1 MNSDIDGQRDAATAA
16 GTEHARNHAAA
27 DEHAHDY
34 AGPAT
39 ADEHAPDYGASAAT
53 DEHAREYAT
62 DPRRSILLQAPA
74 GSGKTT
80 VLTQRLLRLLAE
92 VDEPEEILAITFTRK
107 AAAEMRARV
116 LKALHGEVDTN
127 TAQGRRLQ
135 ALASAAL
142 ERGARRGWNLA
153 QDPGRLRI
161 QTIDSF
167 NFRLASQ
174 LPVTAKAGGS
184 LTITDRPWELYSGAA
199 RATLAA
205 AESDPILSE
214 DIEFLFERLD
224 NNWHNVEELLAS
236 MLQERG
242 HWLRYVLAHEPQ
254 ALCARI
260 NESLGNIVRD
270 HLDAACGRLS
280 APLRA
285 EAGSLPQAGLLGS
298 EPECLAAWKGLASLT
313 LTQKGEW
320 RKPRGITKALGPL
333 YEDAAAKDALRAC
346 LERVSGVAGAR
357 EVLLELSSLPA
368 AELFE
373 SDAAA
378 IMALSRVLRAAAIQL
393 QAEFAIDGRVDHTYI
408 GGAARAALADAGLPT
423 DLALRTGL
431 SLRHILVDEFQDTS
445 LAQFD
450 LVEAL
455 TAGWEEGEGRTLFV
469 VGDPMQSIYQFREA
483 EVGLF
488 LRARDSGIG
497 GVRLEALRLSRN
509 FRSIPQLIEWTND
522 AFTTLFPASDDLRAS
537 AVAFTPSLAGL
548 AEASGA
554 QRVGDTDL
562 QGADGRSHDARSGS
576 THDME
581 AVARAAEEPS
591 RPTNAEAVPRPERT
605 GHATNHS
612 EGLRPPAS
620 DAVRLRLFPG
630 DNRAAETT
638 AIIDRIVELREQD
651 AGATVAI
658 LVAART
664 HAAAIMLALEARGI
678 DAIGVDLIPLR
689 DLSIVRDLV
698 ALLEALHHLG
708 DRTAWLAV
716 LRAPWCGL
724 SLETLTAISRRR
736 DAKLPWEAMADVERL
751 SHCDPQE
758 LRRLARVRAVL
769 ADALETRDS
778 APLADW
784 LETTWLR
791 LGAAD
796 AYPKEDLRHAR
807 AFLAALS
814 DRAASGEWSGPRD
827 IGSLLGDLYAQ
838 PQASTPNPVQIM
850 TIHRAKGLEFD
861 HVFVPSLDRN
871 LNRGREPLLR
881 WLDLPRREGE
891 SDLVMAPVPAI
902 GGDDG
907 GSVGVY
913 LKRLMAKRTAN
924 EQTRLLYVATTRAK
938 KTLFL
943 SAAPKAKQDGT
954 VIPRTGTLLASL
966 WPALGDAFTAGEK
979 GPQAKSAANIAGE
992 EAAWGRDGQVGPQFA
1007 SGNSADANGGTNDA
1021 AAPQF
1026 AGVDTADADGAS
1038 NAAVPTP
1045 PANSPLRRLPAN
1057 WSPPSFEPTA
1067 TDLSR
1072 LPIGHQSLE
1081 PPEFSW
1087 VGETGR
1093 HIGTVVHAALE
1104 SFASAAELPTRT
1116 QIQADR
1122 DIYTHQLRRHGVPD
1136 RDLPQATDRVLEA
1149 LTNTVGNERGRWI
1162 FAPEHREARSEL
1174 ALTGIASGRLTQVI
1188 IDRSFVD
1195 REGTRWVIDFKTS
1208 RHEGGGLDRFLT
1220 QELERY
1226 RSQLETYVALA
1237 GGLGPNPVRAG
1248 LYFPLLGVFREL
1260 A

>member
-1 MNSDIDGQRDAATAA
+1 MNNRIDGESPAADDPARDYAAS
-16 GTEHARNHAAA
+16 AAA
-27 DEHAHDY
+27 DEHARD
-34 AGPAT
+34 
-39 ADEHAPDYGASAAT
+39 
-53 DEHAREYAT
+53 YAT

-116 LKALHGEVDTN
+116 LKALRGEIDTSS
-127 TAQGRRLQ
+127 AQGRRLH

-142 ERGARRGWNLA
+142 ERGSKRGWNLA
-153 QDPGRLRI
+153 QDPGRLRV

-174 LPVTAKAGGS
+174 LPVTAKAGGA
-184 LTITDRPWELYSGAA
+184 LTITDRPWELYNRAA
-199 RATLAA
+199 RATLVA

-224 NNWHNVEELLAS
+224 NNWHNVEQLLAS

-242 HWLRYVLAHEPQ
+242 HWLRYVLGHEPQ

-260 NESLGNIVRD
+260 NESLANIARD
-270 HLDAACGRLS
+270 HLAAACGRLS
-280 APLRA
+280 AALRA
-285 EAGSLPQAGLLGS
+285 EAGSLPQAGLLGN
-298 EPECLAAWKGLASLT
+298 EPECLAAWKGFASLT

-368 AELFE
+368 FELFE
-373 SDAAA
+373 NDAAA

-488 LRARDSGIG
+488 LKARDAGIG
-497 GVRLEALRLSRN
+497 GVHLEALRLSRN
-509 FRSIPQLIEWTND
+509 FRSIPELIDWTND
-522 AFTTLFPASDDLRAS
+522 AFTSLFPKSDDLRAS

-548 AEASGA
+548 AG
-554 QRVGDTDL
+554 T
-562 QGADGRSHDARSGS
+562 SH
-576 THDME
+576 E
-581 AVARAAEEPS
+581 V
-591 RPTNAEAVPRPERT
+591 
-605 GHATNHS
+605 
-612 EGLRPPAS
+612 

-638 AIIDRIVELREQD
+638 AIIDRIVELRAAD
-651 AGATVAI
+651 PTATVAI

-664 HAAAIMLALEARGI
+664 HAAAIMLALEARGV

-724 SLETLTAISRRR
+724 SLQTLTAISRRR
-736 DAKLPWEAMADVERL
+736 DTRLPWEAMADPERL
-751 SHCDPQE
+751 AQCSPEEVHRID
-758 LRRLARVRAVL
+758 RVRGVL
-769 ADALETRDS
+769 ATALETRDS
-778 APLADW
+778 VPLADW

-814 DRAASGEWSGPRD
+814 DRAASGEWSGPKD
-827 IGSLLGDLYAQ
+827 VGSLLGDLYAQ
-838 PQASTPNPVQIM
+838 PQASTSNPVQIM

-861 HVFVPSLDRN
+861 HVFVPSLDRD

-881 WLDLPRREGE
+881 WLDLPRRDGE

-902 GGDDG
+902 GDDAG

-913 LKRLMAKRTAN
+913 LKRLMAKRAAN

-938 KTLFL
+938 KTLYL

-954 VIPRTGTLLASL
+954 IIPRSGTLLACL
-966 WPALGDAFTAGEK
+966 WPALGASFTAAENRLRAVPKSGGVISSAESAEWP
-979 GPQAKSAANIAGE
+979 GPSDTIAEFAAGRAGAE
-992 EAAWGRDGQVGPQFA
+992 LVGNKP
-1007 SGNSADANGGTNDA
+1007 ADANDA
-1021 AAPQF
+1021 TVAP
-1026 AGVDTADADGAS
+1026 ATL
-1038 NAAVPTP
+1038 
-1045 PANSPLRRLPAN
+1045 PLRRLHST
-1057 WSPPSFEPTA
+1057 WTPPSFDPTPP
-1067 TDLSR
+1067 DLSR

-1104 SFASAAELPTRT
+1104 SFASASELPTRAR
-1116 QIQADR
+1116 IQSDR
-1122 DIYTHQLRRHGVPD
+1122 EIYTHQLRRHGVPD
-1136 RDLPQATDRVLEA
+1136 RDLQRATDRVLEA

-1162 FAPEHREARSEL
+1162 FAQDHREAHSEL
-1174 ALTGIASGRLTQVI
+1174 ALTGIASGRITQVI

-1195 REGTRWVIDFKTS
+1195 RDGIRWVIDFKTS
-1208 RHEGGGLDRFLT
+1208 RHEGGGLDAFLT

-1237 GGLGPNPVRAG
+1237 RGLGPNPVRAG
-1248 LYFPLLGVFREL
+1248 LYFPLLGAFREL

>member
-1 MNSDIDGQRDAATAA
+1 MSSVQMSSHVDAS
-16 GTEHARNHAAA
+16 
-27 DEHAHDY
+27 
-34 AGPAT
+34 
-39 ADEHAPDYGASAAT
+39 ASAAASAAA
-53 DEHAREYAT
+53 DEHAREYAS

-92 VDEPEEILAITFTRK
+92 VEEPEEILAITFTRK

-116 LKALHGEVDTN
+116 LKALRGEIDTSS
-127 TAQGRRLQ
+127 AQGRRLR

-142 ERGARRGWNLA
+142 ERGAARGWNLA

-174 LPVTAKAGGS
+174 LPVTAKAGGA
-184 LTITDRPWELYSGAA
+184 LTITDRPWELYHRAA
-199 RATLAA
+199 RGTLVA
-205 AESDPILSE
+205 AESDPGLSA
-214 DIEFLFERLD
+214 DVEFLFERLD
-224 NNWHNVEELLAS
+224 NNWHNVEQLLAS

-242 HWLRYVLAHEPQ
+242 HWLRYVLGHEPQ
-254 ALCARI
+254 ALCTRI
-260 NESLGNIVRD
+260 NESLGYIVRE
-270 HLDAACGRLS
+270 HLVAACDRLS
-280 APLRA
+280 TALRA
-285 EAGSLPQAGLLGS
+285 DAGALPQAGALES
-298 EPECLAAWKGLASLT
+298 EPESLTAWQGLAALT

-320 RKPRGITKALGPL
+320 RKPKGVTKALGPA
-333 YEDAAAKDALRAC
+333 YEATAAKDALRAY
-346 LERVSGVAGAR
+346 LERISSVAGAR
-357 EVLLELSSLPA
+357 ELLVELASLPA

-378 IMALSRVLRAAAIQL
+378 IVALSRVLRAAAIQL
-393 QAEFAIDGRVDHTYI
+393 QTEFAIDGRVDHTYI

-423 DLALRTGL
+423 DLAVRTGL

-509 FRSIPQLIEWTND
+509 FRSVPELIEWSND
-522 AFTTLFPASDDLRAS
+522 AFTRLFPRSDDLRAS

-548 AEASGA
+548 ADAGA
-554 QRVGDTDL
+554 TVSQ
-562 QGADGRSHDARSGS
+562 
-576 THDME
+576 
-581 AVARAAEEPS
+581 
-591 RPTNAEAVPRPERT
+591 
-605 GHATNHS
+605 
-612 EGLRPPAS
+612 
-620 DAVRLRLFPG
+620 AVRLRLFPG
-630 DNRAAETT
+630 DDRASETT
-638 AIIDRIVELREQD
+638 AIIERIVELRTD
-651 AGATVAI
+651 DPAATIAI

-664 HAAAIMLALEARGI
+664 HAAPIMRALETRGV
-678 DAIGVDLIPLR
+678 DAIGVDLVPLR
-689 DLSIVRDLV
+689 ELSIVRDLV

-724 SLETLTAISRRR
+724 SLETLTAISNRR
-736 DAKLPWEAMADVERL
+736 DAKLPWEAMADTERL
-751 SHCDPQE
+751 AHCAPE
-758 LRRLARVRAVL
+758 EVRRLVRVRSVL

-778 APLADW
+778 VPLADW

-814 DRAASGEWSGPRD
+814 DRAASGEWNGPRD
-827 IGSLLGDLYAQ
+827 LGSLLGELYAQ
-838 PQASTPNPVQIM
+838 PQASTSNPVQIM

-861 HVFVPSLDRN
+861 HVFVPSLDRE

-891 SDLVMAPVPAI
+891 SDLIMAPVPAI
-902 GGDDG
+902 GDDSG
-907 GSVGVY
+907 GTVGIY
-913 LKRLMAKRTAN
+913 LKRLIAKRAAN
-924 EQTRLLYVATTRAK
+924 EQTRLLYVAATRAK
-938 KTLFL
+938 KTLYL
-943 SAAPKAKQDGT
+943 SAAPKVKQDGT
-954 VIPRTGTLLASL
+954 VLPRHGTLLASL
-966 WPALGDAFTAGEK
+966 WPALGPAFKAGERHAADAPS
-979 GPQAKSAANIAGE
+979 GEGGLTTQASALTT
-992 EAAWGRDGQVGPQFA
+992 EAALTIQP
-1007 SGNSADANGGTNDA
+1007 
-1021 AAPQF
+1021 
-1026 AGVDTADADGAS
+1026 TAH
-1038 NAAVPTP
+1038 
-1045 PANSPLRRLPAN
+1045 PLRRLPAN
-1057 WSPPSFEPTA
+1057 WSPPSFDPTA
-1067 TDLSR
+1067 TNLTR

-1104 SFASAAELPTRT
+1104 SFASAAALPTRAR
-1116 QIQADR
+1116 IEADR
-1122 DIYTHQLRRHGVPD
+1122 EVYSHQLRRHGVPD
-1136 RDLPQATDRVLEA
+1136 RDLPRATDRVLEA
-1149 LTNTVGNERGRWI
+1149 LTNTVGDERGRWI
-1162 FAPEHREARSEL
+1162 FAPDHREARSEL

-1208 RHEGGGLDRFLT
+1208 RHEGGGLNAFLT

-1237 GGLGPNPVRAG
+1237 RGLGPNPVRAG
-1248 LYFPLLGVFREL
+1248 LYFPLLGAFREL
-1260 A
+1260 